1 MPVYRI
7 YLVHDDGRLEPDESF
22 YTKEDSDALRHLHAP
37 ERPDVRAELWQG
49 GRLIAVAG
57 TRRGPGAFLPNLSA
71 GL

>member
-7 YLVHDDGRLEPDESF
+7 YLVHDDGRLEPADSF
-22 YTKEDSDALRHLHAP
+22 YLKEDSDAVRRLAAP

-57 TRRGPGAFLPNLSA
+57 TRRRRSPLAPDLGAEL
-71 GL
+71 

>member
-22 YTKEDSDALRHLHAP
+22 YCKQDMDAVARLSAP
-37 ERPDVRAELWQG
+37 ARPDIRAELWQG

-57 TRRGPGAFLPNLSA
+57 TRRRPGPLDLGASA
-71 GL
+71 GP

>member
-22 YTKEDSDALRHLHAP
+22 YTKEDMDAVRRLHAP

-57 TRRGPGAFLPNLSA
+57 TRRRGGSIGPDLNV